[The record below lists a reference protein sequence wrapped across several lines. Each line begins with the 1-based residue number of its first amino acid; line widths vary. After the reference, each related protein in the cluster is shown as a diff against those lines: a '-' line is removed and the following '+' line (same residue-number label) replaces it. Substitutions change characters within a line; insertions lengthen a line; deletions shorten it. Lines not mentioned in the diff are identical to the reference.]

1 MNTPLST
8 TPAGSPPETANG
20 QPVAAAPVTLAARC
34 AARGIEAV
42 DLTEATPAAEALGR
56 VPVEV
61 ATRHRLLPLAWEAG
75 ANGTDHAGATLT
87 VAMAD
92 PFDRAALGVVRMLIA
107 GDGAVVSPVLA
118 AGENPG
124 DDPAV
129 AVTEAIGRAYGSNV
143 TRLIGSMGG
152 DGDGVGDDVADADG
166 ATPGDLTQHLQAL
179 AGEPTVVNLVD
190 LIIHEAIAARA
201 SDIHVEPFEK
211 SLKIKYRVDGVLHE
225 QSPPPKNLQPAIV
238 SRLKIMGGMNIAER
252 FVPQDGHIGFKTMR
266 GGGEQAVDLRVATV
280 PTVYGES
287 VVLRILDRA
296 AALIGLDQLG
306 MPDAPLHAYKSQL
319 EQPHG
324 IVLVTGPTGSGK
336 TTTLYASL
344 NHLFSP
350 ELKILTIEDPVEY
363 RLHGVNQIPVN
374 VKRGLGFADGLRAI
388 LRQDPDVV
396 MVGEIRDGETADIAI
411 RTALTGHLVFSTLH
425 TNDALGAVARLTD
438 MGVEPF
444 LIASSL
450 RSIMAQ
456 RLVRRLC
463 SVCRREAEPD
473 PEVVR
478 RLGHRMSEGD
488 RFYEG
493 VGCRACRNTGFTGRF
508 GIFEVVTVNDAMR
521 EAVTRRAGV
530 ADLAATLDDTHA
542 PMFEDGYRKA
552 AEGLTTLGEVLRVC
566 SG

>member
-1 MNTPLST
+1 MSTSPTT
-8 TPAGSPPETANG
+8 TPNAATHGAGVG
-20 QPVAAAPVTLAARC
+20 DRVADGDTVVARC
-34 AARGIEAV
+34 AARGITAV
-42 DLTEATPAAEALGR
+42 DLAEATPDPEALGR

-61 ATRHRLLPLAWEAG
+61 ATRHRLLPLAWDSG
-75 ANGTDHAGATLT
+75 GDDDGGGTLT

-92 PFDRAALGVVRMLIA
+92 PFDRAALAVVRMLVS
-107 GDGAVVSPVLA
+107 GEGATLATRLA
-118 AGENPG
+118 AAP
-124 DDPAV
+124 DADPAAAV
-129 AVTEAIGRAYGSNV
+129 AEAIGRAYGSNV

-152 DGDGVGDDVADADG
+152 EGDDAVDAGD
-166 ATPGDLTQHLQAL
+166 AAPADLTQHLQAL

-211 SLKIKYRVDGVLHE
+211 ALKIKFRVDGVLHE

-238 SRLKIMGGMNIAER
+238 SRMKIMGGMNIAER
-252 FVPQDGHIGFKTMR
+252 FVPQDGHIGFASAK
-266 GGGEQAVDLRVATV
+266 GPVDLRVATV

-306 MPDAPLHAYKSQL
+306 MPDAQLDAYQQQL
-319 EQPHG
+319 DQPHG

-344 NHLFSP
+344 NHLYSP

-363 RLHGVNQIPVN
+363 RLNGVNQIPVN

-425 TNDALGAVARLTD
+425 TNDALGAVARLID

-450 RSIMAQ
+450 RAIMAQ

-463 SVCRREAEPD
+463 PQCRREAEPD

-508 GIFEVVTVNDAMR
+508 GIFEVVTVTDAMR
-521 EAVTRRAGV
+521 EAVTRRASV
-530 ADLAATLDDTHA
+530 AELADTLDDTHA

-552 AEGLTTLGEVLRVC
+552 AAGLTTLGEVLRVC

>member
-1 MNTPLST
+1 M
-8 TPAGSPPETANG
+8 
-20 QPVAAAPVTLAARC
+20 RC
-34 AARGIEAV
+34 AARGIVAV
-42 DLTEATPAAEALGR
+42 DLTDAAPQAEALGW

-61 ATRHRLLPLAWEAG
+61 ATRYRLLPLAWEAG
-75 ANGTDHAGATLT
+75 ARAADGADGAGGTLT
-87 VAMAD
+87 LAMAD
-92 PFDRAALGVVRMLIA
+92 PFDRASLSVVRMLV
-107 GDGAVVSPVLA
+107 GGATLTLRCVS
-118 AGENPG
+118 G
-124 DDPAV
+124 DDPAAAV
-129 AVTEAIGRAYGSNV
+129 AEAIGRAYGSNV
-143 TRLIGSMGG
+143 TRLIGSMGS
-152 DGDGVGDDVADADG
+152 DDEQAEVGDAAP
-166 ATPGDLTQHLQAL
+166 ADLTQHLQAL

-190 LIIHEAIAARA
+190 LIIHEAVAARA

-211 SLKIKYRVDGVLHE
+211 ALKIKFRVDGVLHE
-225 QSPPPKNLQPAIV
+225 QSPPPKTLQPAIV

-252 FVPQDGHIGFKTMR
+252 FVPQDGHIGFQTAK
-266 GGGEQAVDLRVATV
+266 GPVDLRVATV

-296 AALIGLDQLG
+296 AALIGIDSLG
-306 MPDAPLHAYKSQL
+306 MPDAALAGFKSQL

-344 NHLFSP
+344 NHLYSP

-363 RLHGVNQIPVN
+363 RLDGVNQIPVN
-374 VKRGLGFADGLRAI
+374 IKRGLGFADGLRAI

-411 RTALTGHLVFSTLH
+411 RSALTGHLVFSTLH
-425 TNDALGAVARLTD
+425 TNDALGAVARLID

-450 RSIMAQ
+450 RAVMAQ

-463 SVCRREAEPD
+463 DQCRREAAPD

-478 RLGHRMSEGD
+478 RLGHRLSEGD
-488 RFYEG
+488 TFFEG
-493 VGCRACRNTGFTGRF
+493 AGCRACRNTGFTGRF
-508 GIFEVVTVNDAMR
+508 GIFEVVTVTDAMR
-521 EAVTRRAGV
+521 EAITRRASVTELVG
-530 ADLAATLDDTHA
+530 TLDSTHA

-552 AEGLTTLGEVLRVC
+552 AAGLTTLGEVLRVC

>member
-1 MNTPLST
+1 MT
-8 TPAGSPPETANG
+8 TPSDILDSVGRNGDAAAASSPPAS
-20 QPVAAAPVTLAARC
+20 ASLAARC
-34 AARGIEAV
+34 AARGIDAV
-42 DLTEATPAAEALGR
+42 DLAEATPAADALAR

-61 ATRHRLLPLAWEAG
+61 ATRHRLLPLAWGAG
-75 ANGTDHAGATLT
+75 DDGAAATLT

-92 PFDRAALGVVRMLIA
+92 PFDRAALGVVRMLVA

-118 AGENPG
+118 RGEG
-124 DDPAV
+124 ADADPAAAV
-129 AVTEAIGRAYGSNV
+129 AEAIGRAYGSNV

-152 DGDGVGDDVADADG
+152 GDKRAHGDDAADSGDA
-166 ATPGDLTQHLQAL
+166 APADLTQHLQAL

-190 LIIHEAIAARA
+190 LIIHEAVAARA

-211 SLKIKYRVDGVLHE
+211 SLKIKFRVDGVLHE

-252 FVPQDGHIGFKTMR
+252 FVPQDGHIGFASAK
-266 GGGEQAVDLRVATV
+266 GPVDLRVATV

-306 MPDAPLHAYKSQL
+306 MPDAQLDAYQQQL
-319 EQPHG
+319 DQPHG

-363 RLHGVNQIPVN
+363 RLDGVNQIPVN

-425 TNDALGAVARLTD
+425 TNDALGAVARLID

-450 RSIMAQ
+450 RAIMAQ

-463 SVCRREAEPD
+463 VQCRREAPPD

-488 RFYEG
+488 VFYEG
-493 VGCRACRNTGFTGRF
+493 VGCRACRHTGFVGRF
-508 GIFEVVTVNDAMR
+508 GIFEVVTVTDAMR
-521 EAVTRRAGV
+521 EAVTRRATV
-530 ADLAATLDDTHA
+530 AELAATLDDTHA

-552 AEGLTTLGEVLRVC
+552 AAGLTTLGEVLRVT

>member
-1 MNTPLST
+1 MAVPPT
-8 TPAGSPPETANG
+8 TEQLNG
-20 QPVAAAPVTLAARC
+20 GASVAARC
-34 AARGIEAV
+34 AARGIDAV
-42 DLTEATPAAEALGR
+42 DLTDVTPPAEALDR

-61 ATRHRLLPLAWEAG
+61 ASRHRLLPLAWQDGCDAAG
-75 ANGTDHAGATLT
+75 GTLT
-87 VAMAD
+87 VAMVD
-92 PFDRAALGVVRMLIA
+92 PFDRAALGVVRMLV
-107 GDGAVVSPVLA
+107 GGAELSLRSVA
-118 AGENPG
+118 G
-124 DDPAV
+124 DDPAAAV
-129 AVTEAIGRAYGSNV
+129 ADAIGRAYGSNV
-143 TRLIGSMGG
+143 TRLIGSMGSEA
-152 DGDGVGDDVADADG
+152 DEAADAGD
-166 ATPGDLTQHLQAL
+166 ATPADLTQHLQAL

-190 LIIHEAIAARA
+190 LIIHEAVAARA

-211 SLKIKYRVDGVLHE
+211 ALKIKFRVDGVLHE

-252 FVPQDGHIGFKTMR
+252 FVPQDGHIGFHTAK
-266 GGGEQAVDLRVATV
+266 GPVDLRVATV

-296 AALIGLDQLG
+296 AALIGIDSLG
-306 MPDAPLHAYKSQL
+306 MPDAALAGFKTQL

-336 TTTLYASL
+336 TTTLYAAL
-344 NHLFSP
+344 NHLYSP

-363 RLHGVNQIPVN
+363 RLDGVNQIPVN
-374 VKRGLGFADGLRAI
+374 VKRGVGFADGLRAI

-411 RTALTGHLVFSTLH
+411 RSALTGHLVFSTLH
-425 TNDALGAVARLTD
+425 TNDALGAVARLID

-450 RSIMAQ
+450 RAVMAQ

-463 SVCRREAEPD
+463 EHCRREAAPD

-478 RLGHRMSEGD
+478 RLGHRMSEGAT
-488 RFYEG
+488 FYEG
-493 VGCRACRNTGFTGRF
+493 AGCRACRNTGFNGRF
-508 GIFEVVTVNDAMR
+508 GIFEVVTVTDAMR
-521 EAVTRRAGV
+521 EAITRRASV
-530 ADLAATLDDTHA
+530 TELAQTVDDAHA
-542 PMFEDGYRKA
+542 AMFEDGYRKA
-552 AEGLTTLGEVLRVC
+552 AAGLTTLGEVLRVC

>member
-1 MNTPLST
+1 ML
-8 TPAGSPPETANG
+8 
-20 QPVAAAPVTLAARC
+20 VAADGAAVAPALA
-34 AARGIEAV
+34 
-42 DLTEATPAAEALGR
+42 
-56 VPVEV
+56 
-61 ATRHRLLPLAWEAG
+61 
-75 ANGTDHAGATLT
+75 
-87 VAMAD
+87 
-92 PFDRAALGVVRMLIA
+92 A
-107 GDGAVVSPVLA
+107 GDG
-118 AGENPG
+118 PG
-124 DDPAV
+124 ADPADAV
-129 AVTEAIGRAYGSNV
+129 AEAIGRAYGSNV
-143 TRLIGSMGG
+143 TRLIGSMAG
-152 DGDGVGDDVADADG
+152 DGHGDDAAEAGDAG
-166 ATPGDLTQHLQAL
+166 PADLTQHLQAL

-266 GGGEQAVDLRVATV
+266 SGGERAVDLRVATV

-306 MPDAPLHAYKSQL
+306 MPDAQLHAFKSQL
-319 EQPHG
+319 DQPHG

-363 RLHGVNQIPVN
+363 RLDGVNQIPVN

-450 RSIMAQ
+450 RAIMAQ

-463 SVCRREAEPD
+463 THCRREAEPD

-478 RLGHRMSEGD
+478 RLGHRMTEGD
-488 RFYEG
+488 TFYEG

-508 GIFEVVTVNDAMR
+508 GIFEVVTVTDAMR

-530 ADLAATLDDTHA
+530 GELAATLDDTHA

-552 AEGLTTLGEVLRVC
+552 AAGLTTLGEVLRVC

>member
-1 MNTPLST
+1 MSTSPPTTADPASLNTPENGSG
-8 TPAGSPPETANG
+8 AGA
-20 QPVAAAPVTLAARC
+20 VVARC
-34 AARGIEAV
+34 AARGVAAV
-42 DLTEATPAAEALGR
+42 DLTQTTPDAEALGR

-75 ANGTDHAGATLT
+75 ADGSNTLV
-87 VAMAD
+87 VALAD
-92 PFDRAALGVVRMLIA
+92 PFDRAALAVVRMLVS
-107 GDGAVVSPVLA
+107 GEGGVVQPRLA
-118 AGENPG
+118 TAPEV
-124 DDPAV
+124 DPAEAV
-129 AVTEAIGRAYGSNV
+129 AEAIGRAYGSNV
-143 TRLIGSMGG
+143 TRLIGSMEGEGDELVEGG
-152 DGDGVGDDVADADG
+152 DAAPV
-166 ATPGDLTQHLQAL
+166 DLTQHLQAL

-190 LIIHEAIAARA
+190 LIIHEAVAARA

-211 SLKIKYRVDGVLHE
+211 DLKIKFRVDGVLHD

-252 FVPQDGHIGFKTMR
+252 FVPQDGHIGFQSAK
-266 GGGEQAVDLRVATV
+266 GPVDLRVATV

-306 MPDAPLHAYKSQL
+306 MPEAQL
-319 EQPHG
+319 EAYQAQLDQPHG

-344 NHLFSP
+344 NHLYSP

-363 RLHGVNQIPVN
+363 RLNGVNQIPVN

-396 MVGEIRDGETADIAI
+396 MVGEVRDGETADIAI

-425 TNDALGAVARLTD
+425 TNDALGAVARLID

-450 RSIMAQ
+450 RAIMAQ

-463 SVCRREAEPD
+463 TQCRREAAPD

-488 RFYEG
+488 TFYEG
-493 VGCRACRNTGFTGRF
+493 AGCRACRNTGFTGRF
-508 GIFEVVTVNDAMR
+508 GIFEVVTVTDAMR
-521 EAVTRRAGV
+521 EAVTRRASVGE
-530 ADLAATLDDTHA
+530 LAQTLDDTHE

-552 AEGLTTLGEVLRVC
+552 AAGLTTLGEVLRVC